1 MSMFLFPAHANEY
14 QTVLRGRYLATIAK
28 VFVKMYVK
36 LDSATKGGIR
46 DSCHLIVKQ

>member
-1 MSMFLFPAHANEY
+1 MSMFLVPAEANEY

-28 VFVKMYVK
+28 VFVRIYVEV
-36 LDSATKGGIR
+36 DSMTKGGIR